1 MSKRNESFRN
11 QCDVD
16 VFLNKEDDTVT
27 VNVNYKP
34 SMFEPPLCQRRYRY
48 FFADVQEELER
59 QGILLKKGTTSSVT
73 LDHTSADSAKHSLAL
88 TLPLAVKKLTKPK
101 KSATV
106 VKEEVK
112 EEAPPKTSRRNK
124 KQ

>member
-1 MSKRNESFRN
+1 MSSRNESFRN
-11 QCDVD
+11 QCEMDVL
-16 VFLNKEDDTVT
+16 FNKEDDTVT

-34 SMFEPPLCQRRYRY
+34 TMFEPPLCQRRYRY
-48 FFADVQEELER
+48 FFADIQEELER
-59 QGILLKKGTTSSVT
+59 QGVILKKGTTSSVT
-73 LDHTSADSAKHSLAL
+73 LDHTSGDLARHSLTL

-106 VKEEVK
+106 VEEEVK
-112 EEAPPKTSRRNK
+112 EETTPKTSRRNK